1 MEYGGDFS
9 KTTIGRSEDGSNISV
24 GEMIIDGPDSFID
37 QWGYKISK
45 NIKMLFRNLYN
56 NEFKERYMLAI
67 LLHEIGGILQWE
79 DTRKIDRIMN
89 KLDLNIDIINV
100 EIQRQNNK
108 SPQQKRKII
117 TEFTNK
123 VINELNTL
131 RKDILRKNLGYNDI
145 PVMVY
150 SYDIKGDTPKVI
162 DFIRRTLVTIQENKN
177 YDLLIYCFQKIKNKT
192 LTLEQ
197 NTFQQWNRKIL
208 YVGNACN
215 GTNETMSIVVLCSV
229 KQYEKYKV
237 TKSGKRCT
245 TLGYYKGVYY
255 GKKGSMYVDISRTD
269 RSMSFRILN
278 INAPFPTS
286 KTRLISKDRQ
296 YGMFLS
302 NFVNPFISDDF
313 VCLAVGNFNSRS
325 LINYSNIC
333 KSAEDKSICIKK
345 NIVQASP
352 SQDMF
357 EHAQQQLGFK
367 LVYPQMDI
375 SDERLG
381 NDDIR
386 SEEDNSYRL
395 ELLLNQ
401 KTPGKYKN
409 TLKKLQYGDLLS
421 IYLDDKNVNTKYL
434 HDIKKLDFAPS
445 FPRSKRTGM
454 FDLIT
459 NDGQNLILPGYT
471 DRILTNGND
480 FDDKTQQYFQRYF
493 SQIQKKQQDELKSHR
508 VNLSTVLNSLNSY
521 VPSQRIRK
529 ETKILLM
536 TSYKNYNKVIK
547 SDLSSREK
555 NCIFLVLVD
564 ELEKKKLQQEKN
576 KTTELTYKLQDIY
589 IHNKVYYILN
599 EEQSIKR
606 YLAKMAGKDVRRF
619 HFFNEFYA
627 YQNDYYYKFNLTSKE
642 ELPLIYNLF
651 NTDLNKNRMIHQIVN
666 KKQKNNDLVQS
677 FSDIN
682 HMKFGMDD
690 KLQEASLGRN
700 DEISKEIGYLVF
712 QNRYVT
718 HFQGLSNIS
727 YNILRDFTGSNHLP
741 VYSSFSIV
749 DIGIESKY
757 SKNIKESLKEKAK
770 LIEVQFKKA
779 KQIRASI
786 SELKDTVKKTNKN
799 LSEIQLLD
807 EAARQYKQKLKK
819 EDNKR
824 IEAIEKELF
833 GKTSAEVATTQIK
846 KSKDILPQIE
856 QARIKE
862 MQRKMY
868 GETSQQRQTRLE
880 NFGNNRDFYMNNAYL
895 EQKMGVEPKIMRQKA
910 RQKYE
915 EQKQKNKRWKNSTRD
930 WRLSQIQG
938 MSFQEI
944 ERKYYNKNKTK
955 QQQEEEMLQQLTTN
969 ELKQFMRS
977 KAKDMR
983 NKATAVYNKELDER
997 EYVISNSD
1005 IQNEKKSMQELLKK
1019 QPTQKT
1025 QKTQN
1030 KQPTKNSTSKFSNI
1044 TKKIIPNFNDS
1055 TKENVVYSAATAATS
1070 VLNTTID
1077 AFLD

>member
-1 MEYGGDFS
+1 MEYSGS

-24 GEMIIDGPDSFID
+24 GEIIMNGPDSFID

-56 NEFKERYMLAI
+56 NELNERYILAT
-67 LLHEIGGILQWE
+67 LLHEIGSILEWE
-79 DTRKIDRIMN
+79 DTRKIDRVMS
-89 KLDLNIDIINV
+89 KLDSNLDIINE

-123 VINELNTL
+123 VINELNTI

-177 YDLLIYCFQKIKNKT
+177 YDLLIYCFQKIKNRA

-197 NTFQQWNRKIL
+197 NTFQKWNRTIL

-215 GTNETMSIVVLCSV
+215 GTNKTMSIVVLCSV

-278 INAPFPTS
+278 VNAPFPTS

-333 KSAEDKSICIKK
+333 KSAEDKSTCIKK

-367 LVYPQMDI
+367 LVNTTQI
-375 SDERLG
+375 STFLDERLRNG
-381 NDDIR
+381 DNSR

-401 KTPGKYKN
+401 KIPGKYKN
-409 TLKKLQYGDLLS
+409 TLNKLQYGDLLS

-434 HDIKKLDFAPS
+434 HDIKKVDFAPS

-459 NDGQNLILPGYT
+459 NDGNNLILPGYT

-493 SQIQKKQQDELKSHR
+493 SQIQKKQQDKLKSHR
-508 VNLSTVLNSLNSY
+508 VNLSTVLNSLNFY
-521 VPSQRIRK
+521 VSSQRIRK

-536 TSYKNYNKVIK
+536 TSYKNYNKVVK

-576 KTTELTYKLQDIY
+576 KTTDLTYKLQDIY

-599 EEQSIKR
+599 EEQSIKK
-606 YLAKMAGKDVRRF
+606 YLAKMAEKDVRRF

-666 KKQKNNDLVQS
+666 KKQKNNHLVQS

-682 HMKFGMDD
+682 QMKFGMDD
-690 KLQEASLGRN
+690 KLQEASIVRN
-700 DEISKEIGYLVF
+700 DEIFKELGYLVL
-712 QNRYVT
+712 QNRYVI

-741 VYSSFSIV
+741 VYSTFSIV

-757 SKNIKESLKEKAK
+757 SKNLKESLKEKAK
-770 LIEVQFKKA
+770 LNELQLKKA

-786 SELKDTVKKTNKN
+786 SELKDIVKKTNKN
-799 LSEIQLLD
+799 LSESQLLD
-807 EAARQYKQKLKK
+807 EAARQYKQTLKGD
-819 EDNKR
+819 DNKR

-833 GKTSAEVATTQIK
+833 GKTSAEVATTQIR

-856 QARIKE
+856 QARIRE

-880 NFGNNRDFYMNNAYL
+880 KNFGKNRDFYMNNAYV

-915 EQKQKNKRWKNSTRD
+915 EQKEKNRRWKNSTRD

-944 ERKYYNKNKTK
+944 QTKYYNNNKTK
-955 QQQEEEMLQQLTTN
+955 QQEEEEMLQQLTTN
-969 ELKQFMRS
+969 ELKQFLRS

-997 EYVISNSD
+997 EYVITNSD

-1019 QPTQKT
+1019 QPTQT
-1025 QKTQN
+1025 TQN
-1030 KQPTKNSTSKFSNI
+1030 KQPTKKTTSKFSNI
-1044 TKKIIPNFNDS
+1044 KKKIIPNFNDS
-1055 TKENVVYSAATAATS
+1055 TKENVVFSAATAATS
-1070 VLNTTID
+1070 ALNTTID
-1077 AFLD
+1077 TFLD